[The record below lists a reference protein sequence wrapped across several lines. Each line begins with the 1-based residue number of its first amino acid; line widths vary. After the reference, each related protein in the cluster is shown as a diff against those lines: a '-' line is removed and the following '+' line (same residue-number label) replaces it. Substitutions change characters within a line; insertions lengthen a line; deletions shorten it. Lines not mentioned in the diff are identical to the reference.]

1 MLEFCGDVLG
11 DMAGQYLPDFV
22 GGGAGVEAGSQIASP
37 GETIDIYLKEV
48 LERVE
53 VSD

>member
-1 MLEFCGDVLG
+1 MTQRRF
-11 DMAGQYLPDFV
+11 GQYLPDLI

-37 GETIDIYLKEV
+37 GEAIDIYLKEV

-53 VSD
+53 IAD